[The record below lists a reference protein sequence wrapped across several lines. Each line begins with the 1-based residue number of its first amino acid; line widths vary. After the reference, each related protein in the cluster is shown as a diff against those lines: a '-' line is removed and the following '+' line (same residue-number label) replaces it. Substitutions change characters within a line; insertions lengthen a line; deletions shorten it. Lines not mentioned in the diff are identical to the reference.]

1 MAEKKKIL
9 LIDDEEEFCFLM
21 KRNLERSGEF
31 EVFDCFSEGEFRRR
45 EFSNISSLFKIL
57 NKRRPDVIILD
68 LILPGMDGFKIC
80 KSIRERKIFSSMS
93 IIILSGKGAEFDK
106 VSGLNMGADDYMV
119 KPFSVEELG
128 ARIRAVLRRQR
139 HEVEREEKII
149 NAGGAMVIDLQ
160 KHQVLVGGREVELT
174 YVEFM
179 ILELLSSRKGQV
191 FSRAQILDYLWGSS
205 KGVTERTVD
214 VHIRH
219 LRNKLG
225 ASGEAIKNIRS
236 IGYKLEEDI

>member
-1 MAEKKKIL
+1 MVEKKRIL

-45 EFSNISSLFKIL
+45 EFSNTNSLFRIL
-57 NKRRPDVIILD
+57 SKRRPDVIILD

-119 KPFSVEELG
+119 KPFSVDELG

-139 HEVEREEKII
+139 HEVKEEKKI
-149 NAGGAMVIDLQ
+149 NVGNALVIDLQ
-160 KHQVLVGGREVELT
+160 RHQVLVGGKKVELT

-179 ILELLSSRKGQV
+179 ILELLSSKKGQV

-219 LRNKLG
+219 LRSKLG
-225 ASGEAIKNIRS
+225 ASGEAIRNIRS